1 MAFTGINSEDRLVQA
16 TFADYMRDH
25 LGWESVYAFNTET
38 FGPGGSLGRANER
51 DAVLAPDLKAAIAR
65 LNPGLPE
72 VAHQQ
77 AFDKLTH
84 VDFSR
89 TMVQHNQTFYGYIRD
104 GVPVSWRDV
113 KDEEQ
118 HAHARVIDFADGEA
132 GGAPNNRFVAVRELK
147 VKGLGVPHYNR
158 RADIVC
164 YVNGLPLVVIELKAV
179 YRNIRQ
185 GFDDNLT
192 DYMSKT
198 SINQLFHHNVFVVV
212 SNGDRAKYGSITSK
226 WEHFA
231 EWKRNDEKH
240 KGELD
245 AKVLLDGMLER
256 KRLLDIV
263 ENFILFDASRPDG
276 IRKVVARNHQVLGVN
291 NAVAS
296 VVKQEELKELFPIQ
310 QRLQYRMATVEMP
323 ERTTDPT
330 DDKLEYSEAADATMH
345 VSESSPRTME
355 LPLVER
361 AHPDLGRLGVFWHT
375 QGSGKSYSMAF
386 FAQKVR
392 RCVPGNFTFV
402 VMTDREDLDD
412 QIFRTFVGCGVANDK
427 TPRAGSGT
435 ELKTLL
441 KQNHRFVF
449 SLVHKFNQDVKPDE
463 PYSDSADIIV
473 MSDEAHRTQAG
484 KLARNMRL
492 ALPNAS
498 FIGFTGTPLFKRDH
512 ITRRIF
518 GTYISKYDFKRSQED
533 NSTVRLVYENRG
545 EKLGLARLDLN
556 DKIAE
561 KVEEAD
567 LDQDQTRLLEKLLG
581 QDYEVITAD
590 DRLDKLADDFV
601 EHCSMRWQSGKAMFV
616 CIDKITCGRMY
627 AMIEPRW
634 KRRTQE
640 LRDQIPIAEAQVAAT
655 SDTDLKQKREEDLA
669 DLRGRIA
676 WMESTQIA
684 INISE
689 AQNEVRDFAKWGFDI
704 VPHRDLI
711 KRGFT
716 DARGKNLT
724 LEDAFKKPEHPFR
737 VAIVCA
743 MWLTGFD
750 VECLSTLYIDKPMK
764 AHTLMQA
771 IARAN
776 RVYPGKDC
784 GVIVDYN
791 GMLKSLR
798 KALAQYAVGDDD
810 ALPPDELAEPIEN
823 LVASLIDA
831 LEVIEQFLADLG
843 FDVNRF
849 AGAKGF
855 VRIAVIRDGTDAV
868 CVTDETRSRFEIMA
882 RELFSRFRA
891 LVTEPS
897 IYAYAERHDNIEAIY
912 KKLSEKRDTADV
924 TELLKELHRIV
935 NAAIRAAGPGDDHAE
950 GLTIDL
956 SQIDF
961 EKLKEE
967 FGKVPRKNV
976 AIQDIRDVLEK
987 KLAAML
993 RTNPLMMDYYRRYQE
1008 IIADY
1013 NREKD
1018 RTTVEQTFAAL
1029 VALAGNLDEEQ
1040 RRAVEEGLSPQEMA
1054 IFDLLKRDKLTK
1066 KDREKVKQASQSLLL
1081 SIRDLLAPMEHWTRN
1096 AQTQAEVETSILDWL
1111 FETLPR
1117 PPFSEDETNALAGRL
1132 YEHVW
1137 QQSEAGLLT
1146 VGADPS

>member
-1 MAFTGINSEDRLVQA
+1 MAITNINGEDRLVQE
-16 TFADYMRDH
+16 TFSNHLRDE

-38 FGPGGSLGRANER
+38 FGPTGSLGRASER
-51 DAVLAPDLKAAIAR
+51 DHVLAPDLKAAIAR
-65 LNPGLPE
+65 LNPDLPE
-72 VAHQQ
+72 VAHQE
-77 AFDKLTH
+77 AFDKLTA
-84 VDFSR
+84 VDYSR
-89 TMVQHNQTFYGYIRD
+89 TMLQHNQTFYDYIRG
-104 GVPVSWRDV
+104 GVPVSWRDAN
-113 KDEEQ
+113 DEEQ
-118 HAHARVIDFADGEA
+118 RDRARVLDFADGTTD
-132 GGAPNNRFVAVRELK
+132 GVPNNRFVAVRELK
-147 VKGLGVPHYNR
+147 VQGLGVPHYNR

-164 YVNGLPLVVIELKAV
+164 FVNGLPLVVIELKAV

-198 SINQLFHHNVFVVV
+198 SINHLFHHNVFLVV
-212 SNGDRAKYGSITSK
+212 SNGDHAKYGSITSK

-245 AKVLLDGMLER
+245 AKVLLDGMLSR
-256 KRLLDIV
+256 QGLLDIV

-276 IRKVVARNHQVLGVN
+276 VRKVVARNHQVLGVN

-296 VVKQEELKELFPIQ
+296 VMKQEELKELFPVQ

-323 ERTTDPT
+323 ERTSESKDAAV
-330 DDKLEYSEAADATMH
+330 EYAEPVDSTMS
-345 VSESSPRTME
+345 VNESSPRTME

-392 RCVPGNFTFV
+392 RTVPGNFTFV
-402 VMTDREDLDD
+402 VMTDRDDLDS

-427 TPRAGSGT
+427 TPRASSGT
-435 ELKTLL
+435 ELKELL

-449 SLVHKFNQDVKPDE
+449 SLVHKFNQDVKHDE

-512 ITRRIF
+512 LTRRIF
-518 GTYISKYDFKRSQED
+518 GGYVSKYDFKRSQED

-561 KVEEAD
+561 KVDEAD

-590 DRLDKLADDFV
+590 DRLEKLADDFV
-601 EHCSMRWQSGKAMFV
+601 EHCSMRWQSGKAMYV
-616 CIDKITCGRMY
+616 CIDKITCGRMCTL
-627 AMIEPRW
+627 IEPRW
-634 KRRTQE
+634 QQRTLE
-640 LRDQIPIAEAQVAAT
+640 LRNQIPIAEAQVVAT
-655 SDTDLKQKREEDLA
+655 SDPDMKAKRADELA
-669 DLRGRIA
+669 ELHGRIA

-689 AQNEVRDFAKWGFDI
+689 AQNEVRDFAKWDVDI

-716 DARGKNLT
+716 DATGKTLT

-810 ALPPDELAEPIEN
+810 SLPPDDLAEPIEN

-831 LEVIEQFLADLG
+831 LDVIEAFLLELG
-843 FDVNRF
+843 FDVKRF
-849 AGAKGF
+849 VGAKGF
-855 VRIAVIRDGTDAV
+855 DRIGVIKDGTNAV
-868 CVTDETRSRFEIMA
+868 CVTDETRRRFEIMA
-882 RELFSRFRA
+882 RELFNRFRA

-912 KKLSEKRDTADV
+912 KKLDEKRDTADV
-924 TELLKELHRIV
+924 TAVMKELHRIV
-935 NAAIRAAGPGDDHAE
+935 NESIRAAGVGEDHAE

-961 EKLKEE
+961 DKLKEE
-967 FGKVPRKNV
+967 FGKVPRRNI
-976 AIQDIRDVLEK
+976 ALRDIRDVIEK
-987 KLAAML
+987 KLQAMIT
-993 RTNPLMMDYYRRYQE
+993 TNPLMMDYYRRYQE

-1029 VALAGNLDEEQ
+1029 IALAGNLDAEQ
-1040 RRAVEEGLSPQEMA
+1040 QKTVDEGLTPEERA
-1054 IFDLLKRDKLTK
+1054 IFDMLKREKLSN
-1066 KDREKVKQASQSLLL
+1066 KDREKLKQASQSLLA
-1081 SIRDLLAPMEHWTRN
+1081 SIRELLAPMDHWTRN

-1117 PPFSEDETNALAGRL
+1117 PPFNEDETNALAGRL

-1137 QQSEAGLLT
+1137 QQSEAGLMT
-1146 VGADPS
+1146 VEADAS

>member
-1 MAFTGINSEDRLVQA
+1 MITGINSEDRLVQA
-16 TFADYMRDH
+16 TFADYLHDQ

-38 FGPGGSLGRANER
+38 FGPSGTLGRMSES
-51 DAVLAPDLKAAIAR
+51 DVILAPDLKAAIAR
-65 LNPGLPE
+65 LNPSLPE
-72 VAHQQ
+72 VARQQ
-77 AFDKLTH
+77 AFEKITR
-84 VDFSR
+84 VEASR
-89 TMVQHNQTFYGYIRD
+89 TLVQHNQTFYSYIRD
-104 GVPVSWRDV
+104 GIPVTWMDTKS
-113 KDEEQ
+113 EEQ
-118 HAHARVIDFADGEA
+118 HAHVQVLDFADGTTA
-132 GGAPNNRFVAVRELK
+132 GILNNRFLAVRELK
-147 VKGLGVPHYNR
+147 VRGLGVPHYNR

-164 YVNGLPLVVIELKAV
+164 YINGLPLVIIELKAV

-192 DYMSKT
+192 DYMSKV
-198 SINQLFHHNVFVVV
+198 SINHLFHHNVFVVV

-231 EWKRNDEKH
+231 EWKRNDEKQ

-256 KRLLDIV
+256 KRLLDII
-263 ENFILFDASRPDG
+263 ENFVLFDASRPDG
-276 IRKVVARNHQVLGVN
+276 VRKVVARNHQVLGVN

-296 VVKQEELKELFPIQ
+296 VLKQEELKSQFPVER
-310 QRLQYRMATVEMP
+310 RLKYRIANVEMP
-323 ERTTDPT
+323 ERKIVTE
-330 DDKLEYSEAADATMH
+330 DDAIQYTETISAPMS
-345 VSESSPRTME
+345 VNESSPRTIE

-386 FAQKVR
+386 FARKVR
-392 RCVPGNFTFV
+392 RCVPGNFSFV

-412 QIFRTFVGCGVANDK
+412 QIFRTFVGCGVVNEK
-427 TPRAGSGT
+427 TPRASSGSD
-435 ELKTLL
+435 LKALL
-441 KQNHRFVF
+441 KQNHRFIF
-449 SLVHKFNQDVKPDE
+449 SLVHKFNQDVNPEE
-463 PYSDSADIIV
+463 PYSESADIIV

-512 ITRRIF
+512 LTRKIF
-518 GTYISKYDFKRSQED
+518 GSYISKYDFKRSQED

-545 EKLGLARLDLN
+545 EKLGIARLDLN

-581 QDYEVITAD
+581 KDYEVITAD
-590 DRLDKLADDFV
+590 DRLEKLADDFV
-601 EHCSMRWQSGKAMFV
+601 EHCSLRWQSGKAMLV
-616 CIDKITCGRMY
+616 CVDKITCGRMY

-634 KRRTQE
+634 KNRIEE
-640 LRDQIPIAEAQVAAT
+640 LRKQVPIAEAQVAAT
-655 SDTDLKQKREEDLA
+655 SDPDMQQKRQQELM
-669 DLRGRIA
+669 DLRGRVA
-676 WMESTQIA
+676 WMESTLIA

-689 AQNEVRDFAKWGFDI
+689 AQNEARDFAKWSFDI
-704 VPHRDLI
+704 IPHRDLI
-711 KRGFT
+711 KKGFT
-716 DARGKNLT
+716 DASGKNLS
-724 LEDAFKKPEHPFR
+724 LEDAFKKPDHPFR
-737 VAIVCA
+737 IAIVCA

-810 ALPPDELAEPIEN
+810 ALPADELAEPIEK
-823 LVASLIDA
+823 LVASLKDAID
-831 LEVIEQFLADLG
+831 VIEQFLAGLG
-843 FDVNRF
+843 FDVSRF
-849 AGAKGF
+849 VGAKGF
-855 VRIAVIRDGTDAV
+855 ERIAAIKDGTDAV

-891 LVTEPS
+891 LITEPS
-897 IYAYAERHDNIEAIY
+897 VYAFAERHDNIEAIY
-912 KKLSEKRDTADV
+912 KKLIEKRNTADV
-924 TELLKELHRIV
+924 TAVVKELHRIV
-935 NAAIRAAGPGDDHAE
+935 NAAIRAAGPGEDYAE
-950 GLTIDL
+950 GLTVDL

-967 FGKVPRKNV
+967 FAKVPRKNI
-976 AIQDIRDVLEK
+976 ALQDIRDVVEK
-987 KLAAML
+987 KLQAMVT
-993 RTNPLMMDYYRRYQE
+993 TNPLMMDYYKRYQE

-1018 RTTVEQTFAAL
+1018 RTTIEQTFAAI
-1029 VALAGNLDEEQ
+1029 VALAGSLDDEQ
-1040 RRAVEEGLSPQEMA
+1040 RRTVEEGLTPEELA
-1054 IFDLLKRDKLTK
+1054 IFDLLKNEKLSQ
-1066 KDREKVKQASQSLLL
+1066 KDREKVKDASRSLLL
-1081 SIRDLLAPMEHWTRN
+1081 RIRELLAPMQLWTRN

-1111 FETLPR
+1111 YETLPH
-1117 PPFSEDETNALAGRL
+1117 PPFSDEETSALAGRL

-1137 QQSEAGLLT
+1137 QQSEAGNLI
-1146 VGADPS
+1146 SE